1 MQAFEGR
8 VNLNKREGLIMTVTV
23 DLPPHV
29 EKAYLAEA
37 QAQGLSLDELVR
49 NFLLSLQPSLP
60 ATELSPEEWVGK
72 FRAWAHSHRTGTPL
86 LSDEAISRESIY
98 SERGL

>member
-1 MQAFEGR
+1 
-8 VNLNKREGLIMTVTV
+8 MTVTL

-37 QAQGLSLDELVR
+37 EAKGLSLDELVR
-49 NFLLSLQPSLP
+49 DLLLSLQPTP
-60 ATELSPEEWVGK
+60 PGPELSPEEWIRQ
-72 FRAWAHSHRTGTPL
+72 FREWTYSHRTDTPL

-98 SERGL
+98 SDRGL

>member
-1 MQAFEGR
+1 
-8 VNLNKREGLIMTVTV
+8 MTVTV

-29 EKAYLAEA
+29 EQAYLAEA
-37 QAQGLSLDELVR
+37 QARGLSLDELVR
-49 NFLLSLQPSLP
+49 NLLLSLQPSPP
-60 ATELSPEEWVGK
+60 AAQLSPDEWIRK
-72 FRAWAHSHRTGTPL
+72 FRAWAHSHKADTPL